1 MGGKNSGRT
10 TTANTFCFKRTETLH
25 SNTQILLSVMIN
37 MEGLPHVHPI
47 LLKLFSKQKNSKMC
61 PSREDKGISPN
72 LETTD
77 KRSRPFGFS
86 RSLPNSSSNVTSTGE
101 GSKST
106 NVKSGTTKKED
117 LEVKAMLEKGSI
129 LKVCHS
135 KGESLSSLFMI
146 SKKGGENGL
155 VINSKD
161 LNRFIP
167 YNGRF
172 GGLRFVP

>member
-1 MGGKNSGRT
+1 
-10 TTANTFCFKRTETLH
+10 
-25 SNTQILLSVMIN
+25 MIN

-61 PSREDKGISPN
+61 PSREDKGISPS

-77 KRSRPFGFS
+77 KRSRPSGFS

-106 NVKSGTTKKED
+106 NVKSGTTKRED

-167 YNGRF
+167 YYGRF
-172 GGLRFVP
+172 GGLKVHSLRWKVYSV